1 MTTPRRVERSL
12 VGKIA
17 VAARDRSP
25 VDGYTHNFYRYP
37 ARFSP
42 TFAAAAIECF
52 TEPGD
57 LVCEP
62 YMGGGTAVV
71 QALVMGRDVVG
82 NDLNSLSSFITKVKI
97 TPLNRIEKNAVMVW
111 AENIVPTFSYCCSS
125 RGLAQHLSAPET
137 KNLSLARGRFIKK
150 VIAAGL
156 ASLNGLPTRDSAD
169 FVRCILLRV
178 SQWAL
183 DGRVSHTSV
192 DEFKDKLTSETAEML
207 AGMDEFSVA
216 LDAHTERP
224 QSYLRTGDA
233 ADMDKM
239 PIFSEKGRRA
249 RLCLTSPPYPG
260 VHVLY
265 HRWQVDGRRETP
277 APYWI
282 AGCKD
287 GEGSSFY
294 NFGDRRASG
303 IVTYFDNSLRTLRA
317 IRNTLTDDGVMVQ
330 MVAFNDPKTQ
340 LPLYLKNMEE
350 AGFREDIKLG
360 KRIWRTVPNR
370 KWHATLQKKTNSSKE
385 VVLIHRAS

>member
-1 MTTPRRVERSL
+1 MTTQERISRSL

-25 VDGYTHNFYRYP
+25 VVGYTHNFYRYP

-71 QALVMGRDVVG
+71 EAMAMGRDVVG

-97 TPLNRIEKNAVMVW
+97 TPLSHAEVNAVVAW
-111 AENIVPTFSYCCSS
+111 TENVVPTLSYSCSPRTLS
-125 RGLAQHLSAPET
+125 RYLNAPET
-137 KNLSLARGRFIKK
+137 KNLNLARGRFIKK
-150 VIAAGL
+150 AIAAAL
-156 ASLNGLPTRDSAD
+156 ASLDDLPTRDSTE

-183 DGRVSHTSV
+183 DGRVSHTSL
-192 DEFKDKLTSETAEML
+192 DEFRDKLTSEAAEML
-207 AGMDEFSVA
+207 AGMEAFATA
-216 LDAHTERP
+216 LDAHPERP
-224 QSYLRTGDA
+224 RSYLRTGDA
-233 ADMDKM
+233 ADIDKM
-239 PIFSEKGRRA
+239 PIFSEQGRRA
-249 RLCLTSPPYPG
+249 RLCVTSPPYPG

-282 AGCKD
+282 ADRKD
-287 GEGSSFY
+287 GEGSAFY
-294 NFGDRRASG
+294 NFGDRRPSG
-303 IVTYFDNSLRTLRA
+303 IDIYFDNSLRTLQA
-317 IRNTLTDDGVMVQ
+317 IRNTMADDGVIVQ

-340 LPLYLKNMEE
+340 LPLYLKNMEK
-350 AGFREDIKLG
+350 AGFREDIQSG
-360 KRIWRTVPNR
+360 KRIWRTVPHR
-370 KWHATLQKKTNSSKE
+370 RWHAALQKRVNSSKE
-385 VVLIHRAS
+385 VVLIHRVA